1 MKYKGY
7 HQERTQE
14 LRDATWTGDV
24 GPQVHLDMEGGM
36 DLGGWGQGQHHAH
49 SMLQP
54 SFFSPV
60 VAICEMGTLRA
71 LQLLGEGRFASLILT
86 SAHITEPAGA
96 SQHWTPDP
104 ASHLG
109 DLPAVCHGVLGLKQP
124 SDLGDSLQSP
134 CFCFVFFSCAL
145 FISSLLSQ
153 LIHMEGFVL
162 LVPEKTGTLSL
173 K

>member
-1 MKYKGY
+1 
-7 HQERTQE
+7 
-14 LRDATWTGDV
+14 
-24 GPQVHLDMEGGM
+24 M
-36 DLGGWGQGQHHAH
+36 DPGGWSQGQHHGH
-49 SMLQP
+49 SLLQP

-60 VAICEMGTLRA
+60 MAICEMGTLRA

-86 SAHITEPAGA
+86 SVHITEPAGA
-96 SQHWTPDP
+96 FPHSIGLRTQPVILVICQLCAT
-104 ASHLG
+104 
-109 DLPAVCHGVLGLKQP
+109 GVLGLKQP

-162 LVPEKTGTLSL
+162 LLPEKTGTLSL